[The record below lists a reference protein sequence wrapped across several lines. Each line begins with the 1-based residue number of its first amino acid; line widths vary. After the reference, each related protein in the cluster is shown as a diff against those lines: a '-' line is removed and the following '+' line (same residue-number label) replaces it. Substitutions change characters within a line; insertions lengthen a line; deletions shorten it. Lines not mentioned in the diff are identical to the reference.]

1 MQGSQCSQVR
11 KSPPSEA
18 RRCSWGL
25 FPLKQQLGWWDT
37 WASSVAPT
45 PETLTHTHTHT
56 HTHTNVW
63 EPEGCY
69 VSLHFILRAPDCTQ
83 GPRDPWVCAP
93 GGGGAAFPGEGCS
106 SQAWAGVEMKQ
117 GWLFERVHDGSSLC
131 GRVLDYIS
139 SVTLKCDVLP
149 IHWLLQIAGLCSS
162 SVLKKRL
169 LYCFGFA
176 VIISVQNKIKSQACY
191 SWRIKYII
199 IICIITML
207 YIRPSDLIHLLF
219 LKLIILEYSCFEGL
233 PRWLSGKESTCQC
246 GKLGFDPW
254 VRKIPW
260 RRKWQLTPVLLPG
273 KSHGQRSLG

>member
-1 MQGSQCSQVR
+1 M
-11 KSPPSEA
+11 
-18 RRCSWGL
+18 
-25 FPLKQQLGWWDT
+25 
-37 WASSVAPT
+37 
-45 PETLTHTHTHT
+45 
-56 HTHTNVW
+56 W

-83 GPRDPWVCAP
+83 GPRDPWVCAS

-207 YIRPSDLIHLLF
+207 YKIGFF
-219 LKLIILEYSCFEGL
+219 LKKNFWQIIS
-233 PRWLSGKESTCQC
+233 RQKESKLIRVASLSLEVAKDTGTFQASFWIPC
-246 GKLGFDPW
+246 GFPRLILLWPHVHLSFLTLVLMTSGTTQQ
-254 VRKIPW
+254 RKATGLHRLPN
-260 RRKWQLTPVLLPG
+260 QLPQLC
-273 KSHGQRSLG
+273 KIQSD